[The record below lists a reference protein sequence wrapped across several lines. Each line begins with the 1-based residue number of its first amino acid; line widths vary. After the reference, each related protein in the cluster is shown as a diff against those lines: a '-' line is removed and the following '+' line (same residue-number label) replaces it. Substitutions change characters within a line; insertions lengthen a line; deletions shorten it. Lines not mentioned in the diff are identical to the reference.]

1 MHQGGERS
9 ISVDVR
15 QYRDNDLQSEHR
27 VSAPR
32 TALHDHRPWVL
43 MSCNL
48 SYALMI
54 FNGWS
59 YIYGGWG
66 INPCLFVFS
75 LVVTRK
81 LYIGTLP
88 NVKSR
93 ITTAYHKEQPNGQA
107 NTSPSFC
114 CRPM

>member
-1 MHQGGERS
+1 MLNVYKRYLRACTH
-9 ISVDVR
+9 
-15 QYRDNDLQSEHR
+15 
-27 VSAPR
+27 
-32 TALHDHRPWVL
+32 
-43 MSCNL
+43 
-48 SYALMI
+48 I
-54 FNGWS
+54 FS
-59 YIYGGWG
+59 SFFKTCVP
-66 INPCLFVFS
+66 NPCLFVFS